1 LGKAMSTVMLIV
13 GIAVSVLF
21 FPMVLSSMDS
31 IQFASNTG
39 TYAAVTTGV
48 GETTADVVLS
58 TALYNDD
65 NGHVTSITSTV
76 GTDVPVAGTYVAATK
91 TLTVTGLT
99 ASESRTLTVIYDSDN
114 LSDYTGLGTIVSLSP
129 LIIWLVILGALGIG
143 LYSNVK
149 S

>member
-1 LGKAMSTVMLIV
+1 MSTVMLIV

-39 TYAAVTTGV
+39 T